1 MAEKWRWGKRPGYQ
15 GAVLSC
21 QAFNAC
27 GAYEAKARAVSGI
40 VVASRLEAVAAAVV
54 AATAMRITPLQCW
67 TMAWCLGRALEWKC
81 RGSKKMRALQDRL
94 HSARLLP
101 WIGRLHS
108 TRQPPSPSPPLH
120 PRPAMVLPP
129 SAPPKMTTAPMQ
141 WSRGPRYATAP
152 WGYRH
157 HRHLHHH
164 ELGCNRTE
172 TTMTRSAFKLN
183 WSCRRTSRGPCAGRA
198 GLARSSSPHF
208 PCPSTCE
215 GILRTL
221 AVPPRRPC

>member
-1 MAEKWRWGKRPGYQ
+1 M
-15 GAVLSC
+15 
-21 QAFNAC
+21 FNSEPHL
-27 GAYEAKARAVSGI
+27 YAKKKHRHH
-40 VVASRLEAVAAAVV
+40 L
-54 AATAMRITPLQCW
+54 RIY
-67 TMAWCLGRALEWKC
+67 AL
-81 RGSKKMRALQDRL
+81 KKMKHANLLAFEYFVSTLCLYPACITTIHYFSFSFSACIHSRPLPPWADRL